1 MGTMTIERLSI
12 PLQTLYADL
21 LDRAWGS
28 DLAELMAGGG
38 SAYHRT
44 VKGRRYWYW
53 KTGADGHGE
62 RKSRYLGVESDALL
76 RRLGADMDLAATR
89 KDRALTVR
97 VLRDARLPVPDRLSG
112 AVLEALSAAGA
123 FRLRAVVVGSVAFQC
138 YAPLLG
144 VRFPAAAGRTGDLD
158 IAQFH
163 SVALAVD
170 DEIDADILTV
180 LRRVDQRFQAVQSPT
195 DGRQPM
201 RYALRAG
208 SQDLFSVDV
217 LCPLR
222 GPMRGSLTALK
233 ALRANAQILR
243 FLDFLLYR
251 EINAV
256 ALYGGGVPVNVPAPE
271 RYALHKLIVSQLRIE
286 TPASQAKSAK
296 DLQQADALIRVLAA
310 DRPDELREAWEE
322 LRSRGPSWRTKADR
336 ATKRLP
342 EDTREVLESFVE
354 PSGIRESIRRRG
366 A

>member
-1 MGTMTIERLSI
+1 MATGKIDRLSI

-38 SAYHRT
+38 SPYHRT
-44 VKGRRYWYW
+44 VKDRRYWYW
-53 KTGADGHGE
+53 KSSPDAHGH
-62 RKSRYLGVESDALL
+62 RTTKYLGPETDELL
-76 RRLGADMDLAATR
+76 HRLTTAKDISAIR
-89 KDRALTVR
+89 KDRASSVR
-97 VLRDARLPVPDRLSG
+97 ILRDARLPVPDRLSG
-112 AVLEALSAAGA
+112 AILEALSSAGA

-144 VRFPAAAGRTGDLD
+144 VRFPASVARTADLD

-170 DEIDADILTV
+170 DEIDADLLTV
-180 LRRVDQRFQAVQSPT
+180 LRRVDDRFQAVASPM
-195 DGRQPM
+195 DGRQSM

-208 SQDLFSVDV
+208 AQDLFSVDI

-222 GPMRGSLTALK
+222 GKSRGSLTALK
-233 ALRANAQILR
+233 ALRANAQVLR

-256 ALYGGGVPVNVPAPE
+256 ALYHQGIPVNVPAPE
-271 RYALHKLIVSQLRIE
+271 RYALHKLIVSQLRID
-286 TPASQAKSAK
+286 TPASQAKSRK
-296 DLQQADALIRVLAA
+296 DLQQADALVRVLAA

-322 LRSRGPSWRTKADR
+322 IRARGPSWRTKLDR
-336 ATKRLP
+336 ATRQLP
-342 EDTREVLESFVE
+342 DDTRQVLESFSE
-354 PSGIRESIRRRG
+354 ADEMRAGPHRLG

>member
-1 MGTMTIERLSI
+1 MGAMAIERLSI

-53 KTGADGHGE
+53 KTSAGDDGQ
-62 RKSRYLGVESDALL
+62 RKTRYLGVETEDLL
-76 RRLGADMDLAATR
+76 RRLGVDRDVAATR
-89 KDRALTVR
+89 KDRASTVR

-112 AVLEALSAAGA
+112 SVLEALSAAGA

-144 VRFPAAAGRTGDLD
+144 VRFPAAAVRTGDLD

-170 DEIDADILTV
+170 DEIDADLLTV
-180 LRRVDQRFQAVQSPT
+180 LRRVDDRFQPVLSPM

-208 SQDLFSVDV
+208 SQDVFSVDV

-222 GPMRGSLTALK
+222 GRVRGSLTALK
-233 ALRANAQILR
+233 ALRGNAQVLR

-256 ALYGGGVPVNVPAPE
+256 ALYGSGVPVNVPAPE

-286 TPASQAKSAK
+286 TAASQAKSRK
-296 DLQQADALIRVLAA
+296 DLQQADSLIRVLAA

-336 ATKRLP
+336 AMKQLP
-342 EDTREVLESFVE
+342 DDTRAALESFLKPAG
-354 PSGIRESIRRRG
+354 PSKSVGRPGR
-366 A
+366 